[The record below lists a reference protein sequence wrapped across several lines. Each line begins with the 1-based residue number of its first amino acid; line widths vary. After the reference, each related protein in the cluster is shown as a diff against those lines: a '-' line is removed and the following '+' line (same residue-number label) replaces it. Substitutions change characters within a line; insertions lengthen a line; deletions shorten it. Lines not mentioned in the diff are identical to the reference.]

1 MDLNNSPE
9 VLAEAVQTVMRGYG
23 IPDAYEQLKALTR
36 GQNITADSLE
46 KFIAELNI
54 PEEARSRLKAL
65 TPSDY
70 VGLAVELARNV

>member
-1 MDLNNSPE
+1 MALKTFKPYTKSTRGTVVVDKSTLWKGSP
-9 VLAEAVQTVMRGYG
+9 Y
-23 IPDAYEQLKALTR
+23 KALTR

-70 VGLAVELARNV
+70 VGLAAELARNV